1 MDLQPHQ
8 RAVALALA
16 TVALL
21 LAGTA
26 TAGAAATPL
35 GNGFNVRPDAGAD
48 EARAP
53 SYFTLN
59 AEPGAVL
66 DRRVLV
72 SNGSDKIQRYRLDP
86 VDGLTGVTSGTVY
99 ANRDDRN
106 DATAEWLT
114 PSVRQVTLA
123 PGESRRIPF
132 RVRVPET
139 ARPGDHVGGLAF
151 QDSVE
156 TTAKSNLSV
165 TQVVRI
171 VVGVRIIVPG
181 GSPGPVTVGKAR
193 IQALPGTSV
202 ASVELPLEN
211 TGERLCRPD
220 LRVVLTSEDGKED
233 VVERTLDT
241 VLPGA
246 RIAYP
251 LAWPRTIK
259 PGTYGVSA
267 SVSGCGA
274 PQESTGSATLRDGLV
289 GTDQAPKAAPPSTV
303 VKQQGGLPAWA
314 IAAIAGGALL
324 LGLAPTIARRLRRSE

>member
-1 MDLQPHQ
+1 MDFQPHQ
-8 RAVALALA
+8 RAVALALTA
-16 TVALL
+16 VAFL
-21 LAGTA
+21 LAGATTA
-26 TAGAAATPL
+26 SAASTPL

-48 EARAP
+48 EERAP
-53 SYFTLN
+53 SYFTLR

-72 SNGSDKIQRYRLDP
+72 SNGSDKVQRYRLDA
-86 VDGLTGVTSGTVY
+86 VDGLTGTTSGTVY
-99 ANRDDRN
+99 ANREDRN

-114 PSVRQVTLA
+114 PSVRQVTLQ
-123 PGESRRIPF
+123 PGESRKIPF
-132 RVRVPET
+132 RVSVPES

-181 GSPGPVTVGKAR
+181 GNPGPIAIGEAKIR
-193 IQALPGTSV
+193 ALPGTSV

-220 LRVVLTSEDGKED
+220 LRVVLTAPDGKED

-241 VLPGA
+241 LLPGA

-251 LAWPRTIK
+251 LAWPRTIE
-259 PGTYGVSA
+259 PGTYGVRA
-267 SVSGCGA
+267 SVTGCGA
-274 PQESTGSATLRDGLV
+274 PQEYTGNATLRDGLV
-289 GTDQAPKAAPPSTV
+289 GADQAPKAAPPQTV
-303 VKQQGGLPAWA
+303 VKQQGGLPGWA

-324 LGLAPTIARRLRRSE
+324 LGLAPTIVRRYRRTA

>member
-8 RAVALALA
+8 RAVALALT

-21 LAGTA
+21 LAVASTA
-26 TAGAAATPL
+26 SGASAPL
-35 GNGFNVRPDAGAD
+35 GNGFNVRPDAGAG
-48 EARAP
+48 EERAP
-53 SYFTLN
+53 SYFTLR

-72 SNGSDKIQRYRLDP
+72 SNGSDKVQRYRLDP
-86 VDGLTGVTSGTVY
+86 VDGLTGTTSGTVY

-132 RVRVPET
+132 RVRVPQD

-181 GSPGPVTVGKAR
+181 GSPGPVTIGTAQ

-202 ASVELPLEN
+202 ASVELPLAN

-220 LRVVLTSEDGKED
+220 LRVVLTSEDGKEE
-233 VVERTLDT
+233 VVTRTLDT
-241 VLPGA
+241 LLPRA
-246 RIAYP
+246 KIAYP
-251 LAWPRTIK
+251 LPWPRK
-259 PGTYGVSA
+259 LEAGTYGVRA
-267 SVSGCGA
+267 NVTGCGT
-274 PQESTGSATLRDGLV
+274 PEQYRGTATLRDGLV
-289 GTDQAPKAAPPSTV
+289 GTDDAPKAVPPTV
-303 VKQQGGLPAWA
+303 VKQQGGLPTWV

-324 LGLAPTIARRLRRSE
+324 LGLSPTIARRVRRSE

>member
-8 RAVALALA
+8 RAIALALA
-16 TVALL
+16 AVALL
-21 LAGTA
+21 LAGSA
-26 TAGAAATPL
+26 TQSSAATPM
-35 GNGFNVRPDAGAD
+35 GNGFNVRPDAGPT
-48 EARAP
+48 EERAP
-53 SYFTLN
+53 SYFTLR
-59 AEPGAVL
+59 AEPGSVL

-72 SNGSDKIQRYRLDP
+72 SNGSDKVQRYRLDP
-86 VDGLTGVTSGTVY
+86 VDGLTGTTSGTVY
-99 ANRDDRN
+99 ANREDRN
-106 DATAEWLT
+106 DATATWLT

-132 RVRVPET
+132 RVSVPET

-181 GSPGPVTVGKAR
+181 GSPGPVTIGKAQ

-220 LRVVLTSEDGKED
+220 LRVVLTSADGKED
-233 VVERTLDT
+233 VVERSLDT
-241 VLPGA
+241 LLPGA
-246 RIAYP
+246 KIAYP
-251 LAWPRTIK
+251 LAWPRTIE
-259 PGTYGVSA
+259 PGTYGVRA
-267 SVSGCGA
+267 EATGCGPA
-274 PQESTGSATLRDGLV
+274 REYTGSATLRDGLV
-289 GTDQAPKAAPPSTV
+289 GTDQAPKASPPTTV

-314 IAAIAGGALL
+314 IAAIAAGALL
-324 LGLAPTIARRLRRSE
+324 LGLAPTIARRVRRTE